1 MEQMEHAGT
10 GSVILNKDPVQL
22 LTHTEEKFKT
32 RNWSFTLNNYTEEQL
47 EQMEHMENMKM
58 VFGKEVGENG
68 TKHLQGYIEFKS
80 PRTMSGVKKT
90 LGIKQIHL
98 EPSYKGRMANIR
110 YCIKEENVVRN
121 DFPSIQHYT
130 GKDLPSESCLYPWQ
144 RSISE
149 IILEKK
155 KTNRQII
162 WIVEPNG
169 NTGKS
174 MFGKYLEFHNK
185 HISYSRISKS
195 ADILTSVSLEYSI
208 YYFDF
213 PRTNGPQF
221 CPFQALECV
230 LDGVVDDCKLKKTP
244 RKLRFDPPWVVVVSN
259 FEPDTDKL
267 SKDRWKIFTIDKK
280 LELLE
285 LKQL

>member
-1 MEQMEHAGT
+1 MEQMEHDGT
-10 GSVILNKDPVQL
+10 GPVILKTGPVQ
-22 LTHTEEKFKT
+22 HPHHVEEKFKT
-32 RNWSFTLNNYTEEQL
+32 RNWCFTINNYTEQEL
-47 EQMEHMENMKM
+47 EQMEHLENCKM

-68 TKHLQGYIEFKS
+68 TPHLQGYIQFPT
-80 PRTMSGVKKT
+80 PRTLSGVKKLT
-90 LGIKQIHL
+90 SKRIHL
-98 EPSYKGRMANIR
+98 EPSYKGQVANVR
-110 YCIKEENVVRN
+110 YCTKEQEVVRN
-121 DFPSIQHYT
+121 DFPSIQQYT
-130 GKDLPSESCLYPWQ
+130 GGDLPSESCLYPWQ
-144 RSISE
+144 RSLNE

-162 WIVEPNG
+162 WIVERNG

-185 HISYSRISKS
+185 HVSYSRISKS
-195 ADILTSVSLEYSI
+195 ADILTSVSLEYSV

-267 SKDRWKIFTIDKK
+267 SKDRWRIYTIDNK
-280 LELLE
+280 LELKE
-285 LKQL
+285 LYWHY